1 LSQLQASGTGL
12 AAVNLQYIYAAG
24 ANNGRIAQTIDAI
37 SGEQVTYTYDALQR
51 LIKAETAQ
59 AGGWGQSFG
68 YDGFGNLQTKTPT
81 AGHTGTAM
89 SLGIDVSTNRATNSG
104 FAYDAN
110 GNTTSMPASPSNI
123 SLAYDVE
130 NRTGG
135 AWYDLQNQPLQR
147 AGVWNL
153 YGLNG
158 ERLETVSLSYGIYTI
173 DPNNLIP
180 YGTLQQL
187 TQNVYFGGRLI
198 QSNGK
203 TVVTDRLGSVRANDA
218 GETFGY
224 FPYGEELTVR
234 NPQDREKFGTYTRES
249 ATGLDYAVARYY
261 SSAYGRFNTPD
272 PLHSSATSPADPSN
286 PTSWNRFGYVAGDPI
301 NNHDP
306 SGERACTSGFI
317 DPFEDSDVSLG
328 CGGSLTP
335 ISYQYGC
342 APWVLAFAETSP
354 FCVPAANGVV
364 VLVQDNG
371 HKAAPPPPLNCNA
384 ITAAVG
390 FAGLTYSNASEIWD
404 DGNLA
409 TYSNDGTAAII
420 GALAAVT
427 WQGESSFATNPINNP
442 NRNARG
448 IVTSVDYGPFQINK
462 RFNPN
467 SNGSVWGTNGAGQV
481 FNGSPEANIAFGISI
496 LENLFSKFGNTAAG
510 RYVGSL
516 GNGPNGNPINP
527 NAQRRA
533 ATWNAWSGSLT
544 NLFSNTDCFHHQ

>member
-1 LSQLQASGTGL
+1 
-12 AAVNLQYIYAAG
+12 V
-24 ANNGRIAQTIDAI
+24 
-37 SGEQVTYTYDALQR
+37 
-51 LIKAETAQ
+51 K
-59 AGGWGQSFG
+59 
-68 YDGFGNLQTKTPT
+68 
-81 AGHTGTAM
+81 
-89 SLGIDVSTNRATNSG
+89 
-104 FAYDAN
+104 
-110 GNTTSMPASPSNI
+110 
-123 SLAYDVE
+123 
-130 NRTGG
+130 
-135 AWYDLQNQPLQR
+135 
-147 AGVWNL
+147 
-153 YGLNG
+153 
-158 ERLETVSLSYGIYTI
+158 
-173 DPNNLIP
+173 
-180 YGTLQQL
+180 
-187 TQNVYFGGRLI
+187 
-198 QSNGK
+198 
-203 TVVTDRLGSVRANDA
+203 
-218 GETFGY
+218 
-224 FPYGEELTVR
+224 
-234 NPQDREKFGTYTRES
+234 NPQDREKFATYTRES